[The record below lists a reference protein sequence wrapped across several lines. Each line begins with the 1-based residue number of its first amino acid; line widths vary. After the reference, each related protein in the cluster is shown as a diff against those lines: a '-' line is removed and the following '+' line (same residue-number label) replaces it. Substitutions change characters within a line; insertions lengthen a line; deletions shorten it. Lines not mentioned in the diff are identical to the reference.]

1 MILGFL
7 VFTGPFLLFILSNN
21 LGQVLTS
28 SYGYTLIV
36 KLSLAVV
43 MLAFGSYNQL
53 SIQKKAQE
61 YTSISISV
69 STNGKSRERNNPS
82 DPNFADSHHKKGTK
96 KNNGGDILSRFSR
109 SAKAESIVGVLLLA
123 SVAFLVNTGI
133 PKSETQ
139 GQQQVQPYS
148 NTTIFQQ
155 MQDEF
160 KSTYYADNNSR
171 VLSFYCPFYSRE

>member
-53 SIQKKAQE
+53 SIQKEAQK
-61 YTSISISV
+61 YTSISISI
-69 STNGKSRERNNPS
+69 STNGKSGERNNPS
-82 DPNFADSHHKKGTK
+82 DPNFADSYHKKGTK
-96 KNNGGDILSRFSR
+96 KNNGGIF
-109 SAKAESIVGVLLLA
+109 
-123 SVAFLVNTGI
+123 FLDFHAQLKLN
-133 PKSETQ
+133 
-139 GQQQVQPYS
+139 
-148 NTTIFQQ
+148 
-155 MQDEF
+155 
-160 KSTYYADNNSR
+160 
-171 VLSFYCPFYSRE
+171 L